1 MLNRGMWCAVL
12 VMCVVVS
19 AQAPDWENETVIGIN
34 KEAGRAT
41 GLSFSTIDDAIKA
54 YDLKVPTDAFKK
66 WTASPFYQSLN
77 GQWKFHWV
85 KQPSDRPID
94 FYEAKYDT
102 TDWDN
107 IEVPSNWE
115 VKGYGTPIY
124 SNITYPHLRQPP
136 KIIGNV
142 RDDYTAAKEPNPV
155 GSYRTTFTVPKTWDG
170 RETFIHF
177 DGVASSF
184 YLWVNGKKV
193 GYSEGSRTPA
203 EFNITPFLE
212 PGENV
217 LAAEVYRWSDGS
229 YLEDQDF
236 WRLSGIYRDVYLFS
250 TPATHIQDLFVLS
263 DLDETY
269 QDADL
274 SIKVTVRNNAKETSR
289 QRIRATLVDADGEK
303 TRLGRSAMVTVKPG
317 DMTSVTLKAAVK
329 APLKWTS
336 ETPNMYRVV
345 VELLGNR
352 RRVQEVRACRF
363 GFREV
368 ELKDRQFYVN
378 GTSVL
383 LKGVNRHE
391 HDPDRGHALEIN
403 SMIRDIELMKQH
415 NINTVRT
422 CHYPDHPIWYDLC
435 DLYGIFIIDEANVES
450 HGMGYGR
457 DTLAQVPSWERAH
470 VDRNVRMV
478 LRDRNHPCV
487 VIWSLG
493 NEAGG
498 GPNFAAAAQAIRDI
512 DMSRPIHYERMNS
525 VADIDSTMYPSVSW
539 LIGRGQST
547 SDKPFIIC
555 EYAHAMGNAMGNLQ
569 EYWDTIEAYPNLIGA
584 CIWDWVDQGLRKYT
598 GKILPDGSREW
609 FFAYGGDYGDRPN
622 DNNFCMNGV
631 VPPDRAIT
639 AKLLEVSKVYQY
651 VGFAMNEA
659 TAQTATVTVTN
670 KYFFTDLK
678 GYVLT
683 WSLTQDG
690 KVVSRGQQILDSALP
705 GDSTTVILPV
715 TQPNLAP
722 GAEYFL
728 NLSLTQSF
736 DTLYAKA
743 GHQVASEQIVMPYD
757 VPAAPQVNL
766 RHMARL
772 DEATQPKLEDTDKAI
787 TITGKNFMAMFNRDT
802 GTLGSLTYGGV
813 EVLKDGQGPQL
824 NLYRARVDNDN
835 WLRNAV
841 RQSGLDAVTYVV
853 KNMSV
858 TRDMPGILRVT
869 VAKEAKLKGEATL
882 EHKAMYLIFA
892 DGIIQVTN
900 DVRTQGLAQ
909 LPRLGV
915 TLALP
920 RSLDTLTWL
929 GRGPHESYVDRKRSA
944 DVGLYT
950 GKVADQLENYVRPQ
964 DNGNKTDV
972 RWATLT
978 DGQGR
983 GLMMVT
989 DGTFSISAHHNTVQ
1003 DFDQARHP
1011 NELTPRDAVYV
1022 CLDAGHSGLG
1032 GNSCGPAPMA
1042 QYILRAQ
1049 DVMQFSY
1056 SLRPCAT
1063 GNRLGNKARTR
1074 YPDLKAPQIRRSK
1087 GGLVS
1092 VTSTLTGSLFV
1103 RIDGGDWTDYA
1114 GPFDY
1119 AKAGLIEAQIRL
1131 AGGLTSDTAALK
1143 LHKIVPLRDLDRSKW
1158 RIIHT
1163 SSVEPGEGLA
1173 KHALDD
1179 DSSTFWHTNWSS
1191 TKEKHPHDIQID
1203 LGETV
1208 MLIGFTQL
1216 PRQGQSNGRIRHY
1229 KFYAGTDVD
1238 NWGDPVAEGAFA
1250 GSNELQTIRFDN
1262 LVKARFIKL
1271 VALDEWSREYYT
1283 TIAELDV
1290 MAAKE

>member
-1 MLNRGMWCAVL
+1 MLNRGMWCVVL
-12 VMCVVVS
+12 VACAGLW
-19 AQAPDWENETVIGIN
+19 AQAPDWENEAVIGIN
-34 KEAGRAT
+34 KEPGRAT
-41 GLSFSTIDDAIKA
+41 GVSFSTVDDAIKA
-54 YDLKVPTDAFKK
+54 YDLKIPTDAFKK

-85 KQPSDRPID
+85 KQPSERPVD
-94 FYEAKYDT
+94 FYETGYDISG
-102 TDWDN
+102 WDT

-124 SNITYPHLRQPP
+124 SNVTYPHLRQPP

-142 RDDYTAAKEPNPV
+142 RDNYTAAKEPNPV
-155 GSYRTTFTVPKTWDG
+155 GSYRTTFEVPKTWDG

-184 YLWVNGKKV
+184 YLWINGKKV

-203 EFNITPFLE
+203 EFNITDFIK
-212 PGENV
+212 PGGNI
-217 LAAEVYRWSDGS
+217 LATEVYRWSDGS

-250 TPATHIQDLFVLS
+250 TPTTHIHDLFVQS
-263 DLDETY
+263 DLDAAY
-269 QDADL
+269 QNADL
-274 SIKVTVRNNAKETSR
+274 SVKVDLRNLTKNVSR
-289 QRIRATLVDADGEK
+289 QRIRATLVDAQGKK
-303 TRLGRSAMVTVKPG
+303 TPLGRSTRINAKLG
-317 DMTSVTLKAAVK
+317 EIASVTIQAQIK
-329 APLKWTS
+329 APLKWTA
-336 ETPNMYRVV
+336 ETPNIYTVV
-345 VELLGNR
+345 VELLNSR
-352 RRVQEVRACRF
+352 NRVQEVRACRF
-363 GFREV
+363 GFRRV
-368 ELKDRQFYVN
+368 ELKDRQFYMN
-378 GTSVL
+378 GVSVL

-457 DTLAQVPSWERAH
+457 DTLARVPSWETAH

-478 LRDRNHPCV
+478 QRDKNHPCV

-512 DMSRPIHYERMNS
+512 DLSRPIHYERMNS
-525 VADIDSTMYPSVSW
+525 VADIDSTMYPSVGW
-539 LIGRGQST
+539 LISRGQSQ
-547 SDKPFIIC
+547 SDKPFIMC

-569 EYWDTIEAYPNLIGA
+569 EYWDAIEAYPNLIGG

-609 FFAYGGDYGDRPN
+609 FFAYGGDYGDYPN

-651 VGFAMNEA
+651 VGFDLDKVASE
-659 TAQTATVTVTN
+659 TVTVTLTN

-678 GYVLT
+678 GYVLQ
-683 WSLTQDG
+683 WQLTRDG
-690 KVVSRGQQILDSALP
+690 KVVSRGQHILDSLLP
-705 GDSTTVILPV
+705 GDSTTITLPV
-715 TQPNLAP
+715 IQPELAP

-728 NLSLTQSF
+728 NLSLTQSY
-736 DTLYAKA
+736 DTLYAKT
-743 GHQVASEQIVMPYD
+743 GHPVASEQLGLAYD
-757 VPAAPQVNL
+757 GPQAPQVNL
-766 RHMARL
+766 RAMARL
-772 DEATQPKLEDTDKAI
+772 DQASQLKVDDTNRSI
-787 TITGKNFMAMFNRDT
+787 TVTGQHFSTEFSRDA
-802 GTLGSLTYGGV
+802 GTLTSLVYNDV
-813 EVLKDGQGPQL
+813 QVLKDGQGPQL

-835 WLRNAV
+835 WLRNSV
-841 RQSGLDAVTYVV
+841 RQSGLDNVTYAV
-853 KNMSV
+853 KAMAV
-858 TRDMPGILRVT
+858 ARDMPGIVRVT
-869 VAKEAKLKGEATL
+869 VTQEAQLQGEATL
-882 EHKAMYLIFA
+882 EHRTMYLIFA
-892 DGIIQVTN
+892 DGVIQVTH
-900 DVRTQGLAQ
+900 DIRSQGLAQ

-920 RSLDTLTWL
+920 KSLDTLTWL

-972 RWATLT
+972 RWAALT
-978 DGQGR
+978 DAHGK

-1011 NELTPRDAVYV
+1011 NELVPRNAVYV
-1022 CLDAGHSGLG
+1022 CLDADHSGLG
-1032 GNSCGPAPMA
+1032 GNSCGPPPMA

-1056 SLRPCAT
+1056 SLRPCPT
-1063 GNRLGNKARTR
+1063 GDRLVRMARIR

-1092 VTSTLTGSLFV
+1092 VTSDLDGPVLL
-1103 RIDGGDWTDYA
+1103 RINGGDWTTDT

-1119 AKAGLIEAQIRL
+1119 TDAGVIEAQVRL
-1131 AGGLTSDTAALK
+1131 EGGLTSDTATLT
-1143 LHKIVPLRDLDRSKW
+1143 LHKIIPLRDLDRATWK
-1158 RIIHT
+1158 IIHT

-1173 KHALDD
+1173 KHTLDND
-1179 DSSTFWHTNWSS
+1179 PSTFWHTNWSS
-1191 TKEKHPHDIQID
+1191 TQEKHPHDIQID

-1208 MLIGFTQL
+1208 TLIGFTQL

-1229 KFYAGTDVD
+1229 KFYAATDAN
-1238 NWGDPVAEGAFA
+1238 NWSDPVAQGAFA
-1250 GSNELQTIRFDN
+1250 GSNELQTIRLDAP
-1262 LVKARFIKL
+1262 VKARFIKL
-1271 VALDEWSREYYT
+1271 VALDEWSGQYYT
-1283 TIAELDV
+1283 TVAELDV
-1290 MAAKE
+1290 MAAK

>member
-1 MLNRGMWCAVL
+1 MINRGMCGVVL
-12 VMCVVVS
+12 VICAGLW
-19 AQAPDWENETVIGIN
+19 AQAPDWENETVIGTH
-34 KEAGRAT
+34 KEPGRAT
-41 GLSFSTIDDAIKA
+41 GVSFSTVNDAIKA

-77 GQWKFHWV
+77 GQWRFHWV
-85 KQPSDRPID
+85 KQPSERPVD
-94 FYEAKYDT
+94 FYKSGFDDT
-102 TDWDN
+102 SWDR
-107 IEVPSNWE
+107 IEVPANWE

-124 SNITYPHLRQPP
+124 SNVTYPHLRQPP
-136 KIIGNV
+136 KIIGHV

-155 GSYRTTFTVPKTWDG
+155 GSYRTTFDVPETWDG
-170 RETFIHF
+170 REIFIHF

-184 YLWVNGKKV
+184 YLWINGRKV
-193 GYSEGSRTPA
+193 GYSQGSRTPA
-203 EFNITPFLE
+203 EFNITKFLKR
-212 PGENV
+212 GDNV
-217 LAAEVYRWSDGS
+217 LCAEVYRWSDGS

-250 TPATHIQDLFVLS
+250 IPATHIQDLFVQS
-263 DLDETY
+263 DLDDTY

-274 SIKVTVRNNAKETSR
+274 SIQVTLRNSGTKTSR
-289 QRIRATLVDADGEK
+289 RRIRATLVNAHGGK
-303 TRLGRSAMVTVKPG
+303 IPLGRSV
-317 DMTSVTLKAAVK
+317 MTQTKSGETASVTLKAQVTS
-329 APLKWTS
+329 PLKWTS
-336 ETPNMYRVV
+336 ETPNLYRVV

-352 RRVQEVRACRF
+352 RVQEVRACRL

-403 SMIRDIELMKQH
+403 SMIRDIELMKQY

-422 CHYPDHPIWYDLC
+422 CHYPNHPIWYDLC
-435 DLYGIFIIDEANVES
+435 DLYGLYIIDEANVES

-457 DTLAQVPSWERAH
+457 DTLARVSSWELAH

-487 VIWSLG
+487 VVWSLG

-498 GPNFAAAAQAIRDI
+498 GPNFTAAAQAIRDI
-512 DMSRPIHYERMNS
+512 DTSRPIHYERMNS

-539 LIGRGQST
+539 LISRGESQ
-547 SDKPFIIC
+547 SDKPFIMC

-569 EYWDTIEAYPNLIGA
+569 EYWDAIEAYPNLIGG

-598 GKILPDGSREW
+598 GKVLPDGSREW

-631 VPPDRAIT
+631 VPPDRAIS
-639 AKLLEVSKVYQY
+639 AKLLEVGKVYQY
-651 VGFAMNEA
+651 VGLALDKV
-659 TAQTATVTVTN
+659 TAKTAAVTVTN
-670 KYFFTDLK
+670 KYYFTNLG
-678 GYVLT
+678 GYVLKWQLT
-683 WSLTQDG
+683 RDGCVMSLG
-690 KVVSRGQQILDSALP
+690 EHMLSSLLP
-705 GDSTTVILPV
+705 GDSTTVTLRIPKSPLS
-715 TQPNLAP
+715 P

-728 NLSLTQSF
+728 NLSLTF
-736 DTLYAKA
+736 PRETLYAKA
-743 GHQVASEQIVMPYD
+743 GHEVASEQITMPYD
-757 VPAAPQVNL
+757 VPAAPQVDL
-766 RHMARL
+766 RAMAKL
-772 DEATQPKLEDTDKAI
+772 DEASQPKLEDTDQAI
-787 TITGKNFMAMFNRDT
+787 TVTGKNFIAMFSRDT
-802 GTLGSLTYGGV
+802 GTLTSLKYDGV
-813 EVLKDGQGPQL
+813 QILKDGQGPQL

-841 RQSGLDAVTYVV
+841 SQSGLDDVSYSV
-853 KNMSV
+853 KTMSV
-858 TRDMPGILRVT
+858 ARDMPGIVRVT
-869 VAKEAKLKGEATL
+869 VTQEADLKGEATL

-892 DGIIQVTN
+892 DGVIQVTN

-972 RWATLT
+972 RWAALT
-978 DGQGR
+978 EGQGH

-1003 DFDQARHP
+1003 DFDEARHP

-1056 SLRPCAT
+1056 SLRPCPT
-1063 GNRLGNKARTR
+1063 GDRLGNEARIQ

-1087 GGLVS
+1087 GGLIS
-1092 VTSTLTGSLFV
+1092 VTSSLTGSLFL
-1103 RIDGGDWTDYA
+1103 RINGGDWRSYTSSFNYA
-1114 GPFDY
+1114 E
-1119 AKAGLIEAQIRL
+1119 AGLVEAQVRL
-1131 AGGLTSDTAALK
+1131 AGGLTSDTATLQ
-1143 LHKIVPLRDLDRSKW
+1143 LHKIIPLRDLDRSKW
-1158 RIIHT
+1158 KIIHT

-1173 KHALDD
+1173 KHVLDND
-1179 DSSTFWHTNWSS
+1179 PSTFWHTNWSS
-1191 TKEKHPHDIQID
+1191 TQEKHPHDIQID

-1208 MLIGFTQL
+1208 TLIGFTQL

-1229 KFYAGTDVD
+1229 KFYVGTDSE

-1250 GSNELQTIRFDN
+1250 GSNELQTIRFDSP
-1262 LVKARFIKL
+1262 VKACFVKL
-1271 VALDEWSREYYT
+1271 VALDEWAREYYT